1 MPKAQRRPYFVPFL
15 EDTSRFIDL
24 LDLVSIVDI
33 LLVTLVFFALMLL
46 LRGTQVINLVRGSLL
61 FVGVVLIASNLFQ
74 LRAFSYMLR
83 QALPILLVA
92 IPVIF
97 QPEIRR
103 LLDQLGRAGS
113 LSNFRNRTT
122 SHEPIVDAIAKAC
135 LVLSEKR
142 YGGLIVI
149 ERLIG
154 LQEYVETGIKL
165 DAEISPQLL
174 IQIFYKDAP
183 LHDGAAILRGNRIAA
198 ASCVLPLSNDPTM
211 TGRQLGLRHRASKG
225 ITETSDAV
233 AIVVSEETGIITVVQ
248 DGLMIRRLDETRL
261 RYVLN
266 AFYQPRTTTWWQRIK
281 KAFTPRQRKAGD

>member
-1 MPKAQRRPYFVPFL
+1 MPYF
-15 EDTSRFIDL
+15 DQTSRFLDQ

-61 FVGVVLIASNLFQ
+61 FVGAVLIASNLFE

-122 SHEPIVDAIAKAC
+122 AHEPIVDAITRAC

-154 LQEYVETGIKL
+154 LQEYVDTGISL
-165 DAEISPQLL
+165 DSEISPQML

-183 LHDGAAILRGNRIAA
+183 LHDGAAILRGDRIAA
-198 ASCVLPLSNDPTM
+198 AACVLPLSNDPTM

-248 DGLMIRRLDETRL
+248 DGLMIRRLDEKRL
-261 RYVLN
+261 RHVLN
-266 AFYQPRTTTWWQRIK
+266 AFYQPRTTTLWQKIKTRITGK
-281 KAFTPRQRKAGD
+281 ESN